1 MPTSGIHEIVGRKIS
16 NKYNYL
22 DNYDFYLGL
31 IAPDSVNYLG
41 FAPKEDRWTAHLR
54 DKDLSIWKSNIINY
68 YNENKDNYNESFI
81 KGYITHIMTD
91 IVYDESFYLDVTLPM
106 KSIGKVDHDAHL
118 YMLEEMK
125 AFGNNKDFIYT
136 KEILSKNNNTYSIR
150 NISSELLSN
159 WKNKIIEEEP
169 SNIKPQF
176 ITNKIIEDLTTK
188 VEEELIKYKVL

>member
-16 NKYNYL
+16 SKYNYL

-41 FAPKEDRWTAHLR
+41 FAPKEDRWNAHLR
-54 DKDLSIWKSNIINY
+54 DKDLSIWKSNIINF
-68 YNENKDNYNESFI
+68 YNDNKDNYNESFI

-106 KSIGKVDHDAHL
+106 KSINKVDHEAHL

-125 AFGNNKDFIYT
+125 AYSSNNDFIYT
-136 KEILSKNNNTYSIR
+136 KEILSKSNNTYNIR
-150 NISSELLSN
+150 NISKELLSN
-159 WKNKIIEEEP
+159 WKNKIINEEKVD
-169 SNIKPQF
+169 IKPQF

>member
-1 MPTSGIHEIVGRKIS
+1 MPTSHIHEIVGRKIS

-41 FAPKEDRWTAHLR
+41 FALKVDRWTAHLR

-125 AFGNNKDFIYT
+125 AFVNNKDFIYT

-176 ITNKIIEDLTTK
+176 ITDKIIDDLTNI